1 MNLEEAIKTALKFET
16 MVRDTYRDSVD
27 KISDP
32 AGQRVF
38 KTMAE
43 EEQGHIDYLEAK
55 LAEWRDTGKVTPE
68 SLATKVPTKERIDA
82 GVKELKKPLEQAGD
96 RAAELE
102 LLKKALAVEVETS
115 NFYQKMVDE
124 LPDGERDLFT
134 RFLEIE
140 VGHQAIVQAEID
152 NVQGLGF
159 WFDFQ
164 EFNLEAG

>member
-1 MNLEEAIKTALKFET
+1 MNLEEAIQTALKYEK

-27 KISDP
+27 KIADP

-43 EEQGHIDYLEAK
+43 EEQGHVDYLEAK

-68 SLATKVPTKERIDA
+68 SLATMVPSKERIDA

-140 VGHQAIVQAEID
+140 VGHQTIVQAEID